1 MMKKLN
7 EMKFW
12 LFLKKYWVW
21 FASSIFVLLVIF
33 AGNIFGKDSRLAHI
47 LGTSEGGFK
56 AIGNFFD
63 DHLDAIISSI
73 MWLVLILIIS
83 YVLRRLVIRFISFGK
98 KGKTAGHLIDSLL
111 KYVASFAIIIIVLI
125 EWGVNVTSLLAGLG
139 ILGLLLGLGAQ
150 SLIADIVSGLFIV
163 FEGDYQV
170 GDVVVLDDYR
180 GTVEAIGLRTTKVKD
195 VAGNIKIINNSEIKS
210 LINMTVDL
218 SVALVDV
225 DIAYTESIEH
235 IESLFRDHMKAI
247 KDNVP
252 DLIDGP
258 FYKGISAFNPSGMTL
273 RFIGKVEEDK
283 RYQVERD
290 LRRAIKILFDQN
302 NIEIPFQTITISNYQ
317 EVDSKAISKAT
328 KRKAEVFVEEQ
339 KELSKDIQ
347 EQE

>member
-1 MMKKLN
+1 MKKLK

-12 LFLKKYWVW
+12 LFLRKYWVW
-21 FASSIFVLLVIF
+21 FASIIFVLMIVF

-73 MWLVLILIIS
+73 MWLILILIIS
-83 YVLRRLVIRFISFGK
+83 YVLRRLVIQFISFGK
-98 KGKTAGHLIDSLL
+98 KGKTAGHLIDSLI
-111 KYVASFAIIIIVLI
+111 KYFSFFAIIIIVLV

-195 VAGNIKIINNSEIKS
+195 IAGNIKIINNSEIKS

-218 SVALVDV
+218 SVAVVDV
-225 DIAYTESIEH
+225 DVSYTESIEA
-235 IESLFRDHMKAI
+235 IENLFKDHMQAI
-247 KDNVP
+247 QKNVP

-258 FYKGISAFNPSGMTL
+258 FYKGISAFNPSGMSL
-273 RFIGKVEEDK
+273 RFIGKAEEDR

-302 NIEIPFQTITISNYQ
+302 HVEIPFQTVTISNYQ
-317 EVDSKAISKAT
+317 QVDSNAVSKST
-328 KRKAEVFVEEQ
+328 KRKAEVFLEEQ
-339 KELSKDIQ
+339 KELSKDIK